1 MSGYL
6 IDSNILIVS
15 NRNYRQ
21 DFFPVVW
28 NFFKNN
34 TDIYVLDRVYNEV
47 IKVDDDLCN
56 WAKNNYKNKV
66 LSIDEYVPEY
76 TKVVGYVSSSRNWT
90 QAGYELWT
98 TDADKADPWL
108 IACALKKHL
117 TIITDEKNT
126 GPNGHPTNNE
136 PKIPFVAEHFGVP
149 TINFWE
155 LLNNKHFK
163 AQ

>member
-28 NFFKNN
+28 EFFKNN
-34 TDIYVLDRVYNEV
+34 EDVFITNRVYNE
-47 IKVDDDLCN
+47 IMKLDDELCA
-56 WAKNNYKNKV
+56 WTKANYKSRV
-66 LSIDEYVPEY
+66 LQVENAVSEYGRVIS
-76 TKVVGYVSSSRNWT
+76 YVTSSGKWRP
-90 QAGYELWT
+90 AGYEQWSS
-98 TDADKADPWL
+98 DANKADPWL
-108 IACALKKHL
+108 IGYALKYGL
-117 TIITDEKNT
+117 TIVTDENNT

-136 PKIPFVAEHFGVP
+136 PKIPFVADYFGVD

-155 LLNNKHFK
+155 LLSREHFK